1 MRYGLSKSGFPPP
14 LGFELGVHATR
25 GARGSIGAFRF
36 DSATNTNLIR
46 RPPDELSTRQQKPLY
61 TIFMDITFL
70 HHIPTRMVCF
80 TKNASHLTQSSGG
93 PGKE

>member
-1 MRYGLSKSGFPPP
+1 MECTLHGGHVAQSELSALTVPPI
-14 LGFELGVHATR
+14 LIL
-25 GARGSIGAFRF
+25 
-36 DSATNTNLIR
+36 SA
-46 RPPDELSTRQQKPLY
+46 PDELSTRQQKPLY

>member
-1 MRYGLSKSGFPPP
+1 MAQSELSALTVPPI
-14 LGFELGVHATR
+14 LILS
-25 GARGSIGAFRF
+25 ARALDAR
-36 DSATNTNLIR
+36 
-46 RPPDELSTRQQKPLY
+46 PDELSTRQQKPLY

>member
-1 MRYGLSKSGFPPP
+1 MACQNLASPPLH
-14 LGFELGVHATR
+14 LGFELGVRATR